1 MEFAT
6 TPTQDAVLEAVDH
19 SAARHLPPAAVR
31 RRDREHLPPYDLLSA
46 MGEAGFFRPACIF
59 ALPDLP
65 RTGAGKML
73 TAELAALLTPRLA
86 RRGNG

>member
-1 MEFAT
+1 MEFST
-6 TPTQDAVLEAVDH
+6 TPTQDVVLKAVDRF
-19 SAARHLPPAAVR
+19 AARRLPPDKVR
-31 RRDREHLPPYDLLSA
+31 RRDREHLSPNELLPA
-46 MGEAGFFRPACIF
+46 MGEAGFFRPACIL